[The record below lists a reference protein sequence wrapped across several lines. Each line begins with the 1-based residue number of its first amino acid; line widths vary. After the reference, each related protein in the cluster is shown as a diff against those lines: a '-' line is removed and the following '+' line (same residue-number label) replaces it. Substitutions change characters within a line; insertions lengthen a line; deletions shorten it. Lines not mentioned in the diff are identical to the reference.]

1 MRNTQKKKS
10 VINAKVILVYS
21 KSWPPVR
28 FHFPSWKFR
37 RVRAAP
43 IGKIVKFL
51 MQRRI
56 GPSPSPLWLN
66 GLENYYDEISAGPTL
81 SCNRAGVN
89 HPSTSFST
97 FQRGCSRSA
106 GVRSFTQLLTTR
118 VKLPRG
124 SKGAMKLWRF
134 SLPAT
139 LCRKSW
145 KLFYSL
151 DREGLRD
158 FLFN

>member
-1 MRNTQKKKS
+1 
-10 VINAKVILVYS
+10 
-21 KSWPPVR
+21 
-28 FHFPSWKFR
+28 
-37 RVRAAP
+37 
-43 IGKIVKFL
+43 

-56 GPSPSPLWLN
+56 APSPSPLWLN

-145 KLFYSL
+145 NCFIVWTGKGCVIFSLISFIYVRVFIVRYIFSFFCFDYFYYYFWRVFLKESLFSQINY
-151 DREGLRD
+151 
-158 FLFN
+158 